1 MKKQVSSITV
11 VTCQKCVHARQNK
24 KVKTKEEQNRRQTQ
38 NRTTEGLESLWGR
51 DRLIWLQLPNVGLL
65 FPLVSNRWFL
75 EQSIID
81 LSTRLSLSLSIP
93 LDTWLYNA
101 LDLTHFAHFFPKVTL
116 PASMNKNKKL
126 QLKNRYEVLNELI
139 FWLRT

>member
-38 NRTTEGLESLWGR
+38 NKTTEGLESLWGR

-81 LSTRLSLSLSIP
+81 LSTRLSLSLNPAGHLTLLLRSWFDSFCTFFSKSHSARFHEQKQRNFNLKI
-93 LDTWLYNA
+93 DT
-101 LDLTHFAHFFPKVTL
+101 
-116 PASMNKNKKL
+116 
-126 QLKNRYEVLNELI
+126 R
-139 FWLRT
+139 